1 MKYMKAIR
9 VGQAVSL
16 RNEPFFNS
24 SESIEPGGTLYGTY
38 FVWSNRVA
46 NGRVKITTDKSKVG
60 IKGQELCWVSLTC
73 LTAKSR

>member
-1 MKYMKAIR
+1 MTIK

-16 RNEPFFNS
+16 RNEPFF
-24 SESIEPGGTLYGTY
+24 ESYKSTEHGGTLYGAY
-38 FVWSNRVA
+38 YVWGNRVV

-73 LTAKSR
+73 LTTKSK